1 MRLVAAF
8 VLVLLLPRSTLALTP
23 ASSPP
28 NSIRRHSS
36 VMLRAQKEQQTE
48 SSSSSA
54 SNESAARQKL
64 TLTSLQR
71 QIFCNVE
78 LNGAHLEAVG
88 FDMDFTL
95 AQYNEAF
102 DLLAFEGAKRKLIET
117 FKYPKEVID
126 AIPYSA
132 TAFRRGLIID
142 KLRGNIL
149 KVDRHR
155 YVRHA
160 MHGLRE
166 MTADERKNTYMQSVH
181 TFTEGHY
188 VQIDTLF
195 LLVDALLFAHL
206 VQVKTDAAATTGVNA
221 EFFAKKSFEQLYR
234 DIRQCV
240 DLCHRDGA
248 IKNAVISDPCKYII
262 HDEGTVGMLR
272 RLKQAG
278 KKTFL
283 LTNSMWEYTQV
294 VMSYL
299 VYGPRLRPAEPEP
312 EPGKPV
318 GQQQQLQ
325 QQQQQQPLRWEDLF
339 DVIIVGANKPSFL
352 SDEFLSLFQVEP
364 STGALRNVED
374 KDALQALEMAA
385 ASAGATGGGGHLGKI
400 FQGGH
405 WQDLHKMLDVSA
417 GERILYV
424 GDHMYADILRSKRTL
439 GWRTCLIIPELE
451 GEILTSMHE
460 GEAAQEILRMR
471 RLQYDLDEYM
481 DLLRQRIGL
490 GVDAHEQ
497 LREAEL
503 KSESLKKQVRALG
516 DAFNAKFNLHWGQ
529 LFKAGYQESRFAKQ
543 VTDYACLYTSRASN
557 LGLVN
562 PNRPF
567 RPVFGS
573 SPHDLAMLDA
583 EFFS

>member
-1 MRLVAAF
+1 MCTLHAAAP
-8 VLVLLLPRSTLALTP
+8 LLLLQLLLLCGLASALVPRMRQGVVRVPTALGSE
-23 ASSPP
+23 ASSGEGATGEF
-28 NSIRRHSS
+28 
-36 VMLRAQKEQQTE
+36 VQKPKV
-48 SSSSSA
+48 S
-54 SNESAARQKL
+54 L
-64 TLTSLQR
+64 TALQR

-78 LNGAHLEAVG
+78 LNGANLEAVG

-102 DLLAFEGAKRKLIET
+102 DLLAFNGAKRKLVEVLN
-117 FKYPKEVID
+117 YPKEVLD
-126 AIPYSA
+126 DTLVPYSS

-166 MTADERKNTYMQSVH
+166 MTADERKHTYMQSVH
-181 TFTEGHY
+181 TFTESHY
-188 VQIDTLF
+188 VQMDTLF
-195 LLVDALLFAHL
+195 LLIDALLFASL
-206 VQVKTDAAATTGVNA
+206 VELKNKERDSPSS
-221 EFFAKKSFEQLYR
+221 FFANKSFEQLYR
-234 DIRQCV
+234 DIRYCV
-240 DLCHRDGA
+240 DLCHRDGV
-248 IKNAVISDPCKYII
+248 IKNAVMKDPQKYII
-262 HDEGTVGMLR
+262 HDEGTVNMLR
-272 RLKQAG
+272 RIRQSG

-299 VYGPRLRPAEPEP
+299 VYGTS
-312 EPGKPV
+312 GKPP
-318 GQQQQLQ
+318 QQPQQPQ
-325 QQQQQQPLRWEDLF
+325 QQQQSSHPARWEDLF
-339 DVIIVGANKPSFL
+339 DVVIVGANKPAFL
-352 SDEFLSLFQVEP
+352 SDEFLSLFQVDP
-364 STGALRNVED
+364 SSGALRNIED
-374 KDALQALEMAA
+374 KDSLSVLSSFPSSSSTSSTEE
-385 ASAGATGGGGHLGKI
+385 KV
-400 FQGGH
+400 FQGGY
-405 WQDLHKMLDVSA
+405 WQDLHRMLDVSA

-451 GEILTSMHE
+451 SEILTSMHE
-460 GEAAQEILRMR
+460 AEATKEILRMR

-503 KSESLKKQVRALG
+503 RAELLKKEVRALV
-516 DAFNAKFNLHWGQ
+516 DDFNRKFNKNWGQ
-529 LFKAGYQESRFAKQ
+529 LFKAGHQESRFALQ
-543 VTDYACLYTSRASN
+543 VTSYACLYTSRASN

-562 PNRPF
+562 ANRPF
-567 RPVFGS
+567 RPSFETM
-573 SPHDLAMLDA
+573 PHDQAMLDA
-583 EFFS
+583 EMFS